1 LSSVSNSSRMRV
13 STASGSL
20 RVTITFGLRGAM
32 EGSEVGGS
40 ARDIVVAG
48 PTKTGFA
55 GQARGNWPR
64 AAFLGAVLAL
74 TAGALTACNGPVAE
88 GRDCPAAARAHSV
101 SGFCVPRYVSL
112 KRGEVYG
119 RKGPGKDYPAVWIYR
134 AKGLPV
140 QVIAETSDWRR
151 ICDPEGGATWVNRAM
166 VDGRRTV
173 MAVGA
178 GDVTL
183 QKTAKAG
190 AAASARLAPRTLANL
205 ERCQGDVCLVSV
217 AGVSGC
223 VT

>member
-1 LSSVSNSSRMRV
+1 
-13 STASGSL
+13 
-20 RVTITFGLRGAM
+20 M

-119 RKGPGKDYPAVWIYR
+119 RKGPGKDYPALFVYHVR
-134 AKGLPV
+134 GLPV
-140 QVIAETSDWRR
+140 QVVAETSEWRR
-151 ICDPEGGATWVNRAM
+151 ICDPYGGAVWVNRSM
-166 VDGRRTV
+166 IDGRRTV
-173 MAVGA
+173 LARGPGPVDLVEVAQSPAKVTGLLAARAVA
-178 GDVTL
+178 TL
-183 QKTAKAG
+183 DDCKAG
-190 AAASARLAPRTLANL
+190 WCRVKA
-205 ERCQGDVCLVSV
+205 G
-217 AGVSGC
+217 GVSGWARAETLWGVAEGAQC
-223 VT
+223 H